1 MGLDISYY
9 SKVKR
14 VGDCPEDGDFD
25 YDALAHLYQNP
36 DFRAQADGITDG
48 LYGYEGGDGFRA
60 GGYGGY
66 NAWRRWLAEQA
77 GYVDDDA
84 FDGRVPADAPF
95 LPLVNFSDCE
105 GVIGAETSKRL
116 AADFAAFA
124 DKVTGEPSYI
134 AKFHQWK
141 RAFEIAAD
149 DGAVAFH

>member
-9 SKVKR
+9 SKIAR
-14 VGDCPEDGDFD
+14 VSDCPDDGDFD
-25 YDALAHLYQNP
+25 YDTLTHLYPNP
-36 DFRAQADGITDG
+36 DFMAQAEGITDG
-48 LYGYEGGDGFRA
+48 LYSYQDGDGFRA
-60 GGYGGY
+60 GSYGGY

-77 GYVDDDA
+77 GYSDDDA
-84 FDGRVPADAPF
+84 HEGRIADAPF

-105 GVIGAETSKRL
+105 GVIGAETSRRL

-134 AKFHQWK
+134 AKFHEWK
-141 RAFEIAAD
+141 RAFETAAN